1 MNLGAYYLVG
11 VPLAFLLGFVLH
23 FNAKGLWMGSL
34 TGSVLQVIIL
44 TVVTVLTD
52 WQKEVGFYFF
62 NSVTV
67 LTSPLLIIA
76 RVICFFAFLLVLSP
90 FCCLCL
96 MNPMDNNWLLIKV
109 ALNDCILWLLQATKA
124 RVRIVE
130 KSIKAHNGSV
140 WNFKFCNYSRRIK
153 EWKKK
158 EVMTNFLS
166 DSGFAI
172 ISILVK

>member
-1 MNLGAYYLVG
+1 MCMCMYLTILLSLLLQMAKSRKSVCNSLMAAAG
-11 VPLAFLLGFVLH
+11 YVLGFVLH

-96 MNPMDNNWLLIKV
+96 MNPMDNN
-109 ALNDCILWLLQATKA
+109 
-124 RVRIVE
+124 
-130 KSIKAHNGSV
+130 
-140 WNFKFCNYSRRIK
+140 
-153 EWKKK
+153 
-158 EVMTNFLS
+158 
-166 DSGFAI
+166 
-172 ISILVK
+172 